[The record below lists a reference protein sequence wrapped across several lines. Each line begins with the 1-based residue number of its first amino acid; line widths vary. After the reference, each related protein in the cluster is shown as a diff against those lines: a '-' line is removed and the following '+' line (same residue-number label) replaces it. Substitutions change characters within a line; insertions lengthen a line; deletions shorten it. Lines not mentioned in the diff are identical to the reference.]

1 MPHTLAGLG
10 VDDDK
15 AEVIAAMAPDDPTA
29 GGNPVPL
36 TRTAA
41 LRIFSDAFEGRL

>member
-15 AEVIAAMAPDDPTA
+15 FETDSRMAPEDPTA
-29 GGNPVPL
+29 GGNPVAL
-36 TRTAA
+36 TRTSA
-41 LRIFSDAFEGRL
+41 LRIFSDAIEGRL